1 VISLKAIS
9 LWRRTVMMI
18 FTIHASRAGRI
29 SITSTGRHIQNAKFA
44 NFPDYVSVAVW
55 INLLLMY
62 IICYIIRVA
71 SLLDIAS
78 MVSHIIIKRMM
89 K

>member
-1 VISLKAIS
+1 
-9 LWRRTVMMI
+9 MMI

-29 SITSTGRHIQNAKFA
+29 SITSTGRHIQNAKVA
-44 NFPDYVSVAVW
+44 NFPDYVSVAVS
-55 INLLLMY
+55 INLFLLMY
-62 IICYIIRVA
+62 IICYVIRVA
-71 SLLDIAS
+71 GLLDIAS